1 MIQQVNPSSV
11 TDPFVIV
18 IDDNEDDREE
28 IRGLFPTDRIS
39 SCLEYSSGREFTEHF
54 LSSLRDRSHA
64 DMPFLMFIDI
74 RMQGMRDGIELLTEI
89 RRFDK
94 LKYVPAI
101 MISGSEEESDIY
113 DSYEA
118 GANLYIVKTYNNKI
132 FRKAIRQTIEA
143 FSNGKLIVDIYSYCD
158 TNHNSRD

>member
-1 MIQQVNPSSV
+1 
-11 TDPFVIV
+11 
-18 IDDNEDDREE
+18 
-28 IRGLFPTDRIS
+28 
-39 SCLEYSSGREFTEHF
+39 
-54 LSSLRDRSHA
+54 
-64 DMPFLMFIDI
+64 MFIDI